1 MTRDLVYSP
10 LIPWEGIAALGVLA
24 LLIVALAAWRGLS
37 GWWLRALAAAA
48 LLAALAGPAVQTARE
63 EGLTDLVLLAVD
75 RTASN
80 RLDGRDAR
88 TEAAAAELEA
98 AIAGRAEVVRVEVED
113 DPEDGGTL
121 LGAALSRAA
130 AELPADR
137 IAGVI
142 AVTDGQVA
150 DPPALPRVAA
160 PFHVLTTGEA
170 DDWDR
175 RLVVTGAPAYAIL
188 GEEVILE
195 LQIVDEGAVPAQ
207 VAGLAEVAISV
218 DGAEP
223 FTASVRT
230 GEVLRLPVTLPHG
243 GRNVI
248 RFETPG
254 IEGETTDRN
263 NASIIQMTGVRDRL
277 RVLLVS
283 GEPHPGSRTWRN
295 LLKSDSQVDLVHF
308 TILRP
313 PGKEDGVPVDELSL
327 IAFPTRELFLDKVDE
342 FDLIIFDRYQR
353 RGILPDS
360 YLASVADY
368 VRQGG
373 AVLLAAG
380 PDFATASSLYYSPL
394 GEVLPG
400 APTSV
405 VLEEPYRPQVTE
417 IGGRHPVTDGLAPVG
432 DADWGRWARLIEMR
446 ATGGQ
451 TVMAGEGER
460 PLLQLSRVG
469 EGRVALLASDH
480 AWLWDRG
487 VDGGGPQLELLRRLA
502 HWLMREP
509 ELEEEALT
517 AAVEGERVVVTRRTL
532 RDEPPGAVTVTGPD
546 GAAVELSLTE
556 VSPGVFQGAFAAG
569 ELGLYRLEEG
579 GIVTVVGV
587 GPPAPREFER
597 TLATGAVLGDAA
609 EASGGDVRSLEDG
622 VPQVRAVRAGRAAF
636 GRGWIGITPREA
648 ALTTGITITPLGAPW
663 LWLLVAGMLVL
674 GAWLIEG
681 RRA

>member
-1 MTRDLVYSP
+1 MRRDLAFSP
-10 LIPWEGIAALGVLA
+10 LVPWEVVAGMGALA
-24 LLIVALAAWRGLS
+24 LVVVALAAWRGLP
-37 GWWLRALAAAA
+37 GWWLRALAGVA
-48 LLAALAGPAVQTARE
+48 LIAALAGPALRVAEE
-63 EGLTDLVLLAVD
+63 EGLSDLVVLAVD
-75 RTASN
+75 ASASN

-88 TEAAAAELEA
+88 TAGAAAALEEA
-98 AIAGRAEVVRVEVED
+98 LEDRADVVRVDVAD
-113 DPEDGGTL
+113 DPGDGGTL
-121 LGAALSRAA
+121 LGGALSRAV
-130 AELPADR
+130 AELPAGR

-142 AVTDGQVA
+142 ALTDGQVA
-150 DPPALPRVAA
+150 DPLAVPSVDA
-160 PFHVLTTGEA
+160 PFHVLLTGER

-175 RLVVTGAPAYAIL
+175 RLVVRGAPAYAIL
-188 GEEVILE
+188 GEEVVLE
-195 LQIVDEGAVPAQ
+195 VEVVDEGPVPEG
-207 VAGLAEVAISV
+207 VAGSAEVAMSV

-223 FTASVRT
+223 VTGLVRP
-230 GEVLRLPVTLPHG
+230 GEVLRLPVVLPHG

-254 IEGETTDRN
+254 LEGETTDRN
-263 NASIIQMTGVRDRL
+263 NAAIVQMTGVRDRL

-283 GEPHPGSRTWRN
+283 GEPHPGTRTWRN

-327 IAFPTRELFLDKVDE
+327 IAFPTRELFLEKVEE

-368 VRQGG
+368 VREGG
-373 AVLLAAG
+373 AVLVAAG

-405 VLEEPYRPQVTE
+405 VLEEAFRPEVTE

-432 DADWGRWARLIEMR
+432 EAAWGRWGRLVDVSPVD
-446 ATGGQ
+446 GQ
-451 TVMAGEGER
+451 TVMAGPGER

-487 VDGGGPQLELLRRLA
+487 VDGGGPQMELLRRLA
-502 HWLMREP
+502 HWLMKEP

-517 AAVEGERVVVTRRTL
+517 AQAEGQRMVITRRTL
-532 RDEPPGAVTVTGPD
+532 REEPPGDVLVTGPD
-546 GAAVELSLTE
+546 GEVVAVPLEE
-556 VSPGVFQGAFAAG
+556 VSPGVFQGRYDAP

-579 GIVTVVGV
+579 GIVAVFGL

-597 TLATGAVLGDAA
+597 TLATDAVLGAAA
-609 EASGGDVRSLEDG
+609 EASGGAVRPIEGGL
-622 VPQVRAVRAGRAAF
+622 PQVREVRPGRAAF

-648 ALTTGITITPLGAPW
+648 AVTTGLTITPLGAPW

-674 GAWLIEG
+674 GAWLLEG
-681 RRA
+681 RRT